1 MNKLNHVAF
10 IMDGNGRWGQ
20 KRNKGRNFGHLNGVK
35 TVKKIVESSINLKI
49 PILTFYVF
57 STENW
62 RRPKAE
68 INFLFKLIV
77 SYFKEEINNVISNG
91 IKINIIGKVKNLP
104 MAIKSS
110 LRKSTELT
118 KKNKKIIVNL
128 AINYGSKDE
137 LIDAFNK
144 LKKRNKIDINTLEK
158 NLYTKNLPNPDILIR
173 TGGHRRL
180 SNFMLW
186 QLENTEI
193 YFLDKLWPDFNNKD
207 FIKIIKNF
215 KKVKRNFGSI

>member
-77 SYFKEEINNVISNG
+77 SYFKEELNNVISNG

-104 MAIKSS
+104 MVIKSS

-186 QLENTEI
+186 QLAYTEI